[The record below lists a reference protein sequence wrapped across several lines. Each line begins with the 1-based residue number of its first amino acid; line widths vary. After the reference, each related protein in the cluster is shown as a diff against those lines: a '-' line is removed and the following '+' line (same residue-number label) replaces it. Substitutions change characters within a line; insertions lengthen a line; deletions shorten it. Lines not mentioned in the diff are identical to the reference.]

1 MNSLSTQSKIS
12 INRMELPAFLLALL
26 TCLTILS
33 PPRAFGVSP
42 APDGGYPNANTAE
55 GTGALNNLNTNNG
68 GGNTALGDFAL
79 QALTAGSNN
88 TAVGAE
94 TLFSNTG
101 EFNTAVGASAL
112 QNNTSADF
120 NTAVGDFAL
129 LSNTSGGGNTAVGAS
144 ALQNNTTGSAN
155 TATGVSALAN
165 NTANGNTA
173 TGYQALTANTN
184 GNSNTADGTS
194 ALARN
199 TTGSDNTATGIAA
212 LFANTTGNN
221 NTANGVDALFNN
233 TSGGANTATGL
244 NALLANTG
252 GNNNT
257 GDGVDSLQSN
267 TTGNNNTASGA
278 FALNRNTT
286 GSGNTAQGNTALNK
300 NTTGSNNTTLGFLA
314 GQNLTTG
321 SNNIDIGANVVGAAS
336 EANTIR
342 IGKQGTQKATFVA
355 GISGV
360 AVTGSTVVVN
370 ASGKLGVATSSARFK
385 QAIKPIDKASE
396 AILALKPVSFRY
408 KSEIDPEGTPQFG
421 LIAEE
426 VEKVNPDLVGRDE
439 NGKVN
444 TVRYE
449 AVNAMLLNE
458 FLKAHRDVQELKA
471 TVAEQR
477 KQIETL
483 AATVQT
489 SKGLVRPSTGPQ
501 MVRNE

>member
-1 MNSLSTQSKIS
+1 MNSLNRQCKIS
-12 INRMELPAFLLALL
+12 INRVGVHAFLLALL
-26 TCLTILS
+26 TYLTILS

-68 GGNTALGDFAL
+68 GGNTAIGDFAL

-94 TLFSNTG
+94 ALFSNTG

-120 NTAVGDFAL
+120 NTAVGDVAL
-129 LSNTSGGGNTAVGAS
+129 LSNTSGGGNTAIGAS

-173 TGYQALTANTN
+173 TGYQALTANTG

-244 NALLANTG
+244 NELLANTG
-252 GNNNT
+252 INTNT

-300 NTTGSNNTTLGFLA
+300 NTTGSNNTALGFLA

-321 SNNIDIGANVVGAAS
+321 SNNIDIGANVPGVAG

-342 IGKQGTQKATFVA
+342 IGKQGTQKSTFIA
-355 GISGV
+355 GIFGT
-360 AVTGSTVVVN
+360 AVSGSTVVVN
-370 ASGKLGVATSSARFK
+370 SSGRLGVAASSARYK
-385 QAIKPIDKASE
+385 EAIKPMDKTSDAV
-396 AILALKPVSFRY
+396 LALEPVTFRY
-408 KSEIDPEGTPQFG
+408 KHELDPGGTPQFG
-421 LIAEE
+421 LIAEQ
-426 VEKVNPDLVGRDE
+426 VEKLNPDLVVRDTD
-439 NGKVN
+439 GKIN

-449 AVNAMLLNE
+449 AVNALLLNE
-458 FLKAHRDVQELKA
+458 FLKEHRMVQELKSIVAKQEA
-471 TVAEQR
+471 TAAQQQ
-477 KQIETL
+477 KQIEALT
-483 AATVQT
+483 ATVRKV
-489 SKGLVRPSTGPQ
+489 S
-501 MVRNE
+501 

>member
-12 INRMELPAFLLALL
+12 INRMELPPLLLALL

-88 TAVGAE
+88 TGVGAE
-94 TLFSNTG
+94 ALFSNTG

-120 NTAVGDFAL
+120 NTAVGDVAL
-129 LSNTSGGGNTAVGAS
+129 LSNTSGGGNTAIGAS

-173 TGYQALTANTN
+173 TGYQALTANTG

-286 GSGNTAQGNTALNK
+286 GNGNTAQGNTALNK
-300 NTTGSNNTTLGFLA
+300 NTTGSNNTALGFLA

-321 SNNIDIGANVVGAAS
+321 SNNVDIGANVVGAAG

-360 AVTGSTVVVN
+360 PVTGSTVVVN
-370 ASGKLGVATSSARFK
+370 AGGKLGVATSSARFK
-385 QAIKPIDKASE
+385 QAIKPLDKASE

-408 KSEIDPEGTPQFG
+408 KSEIDAEGIPQFG

-439 NGKVN
+439 NGEVN

-458 FLKAHRDVQELKA
+458 FLKEHRDVQELKA
-471 TVAEQR
+471 IVAEQR
-477 KQIETL
+477 KQIKKL
-483 AATVQT
+483 ATMVQT
-489 SKGLVRPSTGPQ
+489 PHGSVRPD
-501 MVRNE
+501 RR